1 VSQWTWYRTLRL
13 ALADALRKRIDEAYV
28 NYVGSLIKPDGT
40 PVPILD
46 RINAVASIWV
56 LPWLFKVGDNIAIAR
71 VPDELANVM
80 SLKDLASL
88 IGGVCYESENVVLVN
103 PSTLADFLSQRIT
116 RLASLL
122 AQSSS

>member
-1 VSQWTWYRTLRL
+1 MSQWTWYRTLRL

-56 LPWLFKVGDNIAIAR
+56 LPWLFKVGDYVAIAR
-71 VPDELANVM
+71 VPDEFASVM

-88 IGGVCYESENVVLVN
+88 IGGICYESENVVLVN

-116 RLASLL
+116 RLESIL

>member
-1 VSQWTWYRTLRL
+1 MSQWTWYRTLRL

-56 LPWLFKVGDNIAIAR
+56 LPWLFKVGDYIAIAR
-71 VPDELANVM
+71 VPDEFANVM

-88 IGGVCYESENVVLVN
+88 IGGICYESENVVLVD

-116 RLASLL
+116 RLESLL

>member
-1 VSQWTWYRTLRL
+1 
-13 ALADALRKRIDEAYV
+13 
-28 NYVGSLIKPDGT
+28 LIKPDGT

>member
-1 VSQWTWYRTLRL
+1 MSQWTWYRTLRL

-56 LPWLFKVGDNIAIAR
+56 LPWLFKVGGYIAIAR
-71 VPDELANVM
+71 VPDEFANVM

-88 IGGVCYESENVVLVN
+88 IGGICYESENVVLVD

-116 RLASLL
+116 RLESLL